1 MDWFHHRKPTI
12 WTMLRLQA
20 RSTLKSMR
28 CDNVFSPYTLK
39 SKRYAALFTFH
50 ETFFR
55 RWRVGDGFL
64 LQARGFFSPYAAAS
78 SRPSRVRAWVRKR
91 AAGAARPAAASGS
104 FLASSL
110 FCPLLQ
116 RWRLRCSLLCFLAFI
131 VCVSQETGKSRGG
144 TSRKDCWELGKRPE
158 SL

>member
-78 SRPSRVRAWVRKR
+78 SRPSRVRAWVWNCERISLFFWLE
-91 AAGAARPAAASGS
+91 AGGRSSETSSSQRVFSCLLSLLSPAAEVASAMLS
-104 FLASSL
+104 A
-110 FCPLLQ
+110 LLP
-116 RWRLRCSLLCFLAFI
+116 RFYR
-131 VCVSQETGKSRGG
+131 VCVSGNGKKSWR
-144 TSRKDCWELGKRPE
+144 DE
-158 SL
+158 